1 MPQKLEI
8 IAKPCSG
15 GTCPTIYKDE
25 QGQLYL
31 QGNQLKATD
40 RQDIAVGNGEAV
52 VEIDASL
59 LDALRG
65 L

>member
-1 MPQKLEI
+1 MPKKLEI

-25 QGQLYL
+25 EGHFYL
-31 QGNQLKATD
+31 QGAELKVTN
-40 RQDIAVGNGEAV
+40 RQDVAVGDGEAV
-52 VEIDASL
+52 VEIDATL
-59 LDALRG
+59 LDALRT

>member
-1 MPQKLEI
+1 MPEKLEI

-25 QGQLYL
+25 QGRFFL
-31 QGNQLKATD
+31 QGNLLQTTD
-40 RQDIAVGNGEAV
+40 RQDVAVGDDEAV
-52 VEIDASL
+52 VEIDTSL
-59 LDALRG
+59 LDALRT